1 MKQIATDK
9 SAGLAH
15 FVGHGWRRRAR
26 LFRRACLVALGS
38 HISSASGWLCFR
50 TFRSL
55 GTVTVTGLAHFAG
68 HARKSI
74 ETSIESLSKVYRK
87 PIESRSESLSKLLS
101 NIYIWICMDSHGA
114 SNFKE
119 SPVDDNAL
127 DTSLFFLHRFA
138 IAMSQKPRLNS

>member
-15 FVGHGWRRRAR
+15 FVGHGGRRRAR

-55 GTVTVTGLAHFAG
+55 GTVAVTGLAHLAG

-74 ETSIESLSKVYRK
+74 ETSIEHLYLDLHGFPWSF
-87 PIESRSESLSKLLS
+87 KL
-101 NIYIWICMDSHGA
+101 
-114 SNFKE
+114 
-119 SPVDDNAL
+119 
-127 DTSLFFLHRFA
+127 
-138 IAMSQKPRLNS
+138 